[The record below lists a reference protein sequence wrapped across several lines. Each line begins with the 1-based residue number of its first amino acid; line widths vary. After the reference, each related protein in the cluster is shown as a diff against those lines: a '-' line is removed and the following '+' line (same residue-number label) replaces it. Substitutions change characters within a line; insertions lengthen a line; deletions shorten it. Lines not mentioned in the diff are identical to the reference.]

1 MKKYKA
7 TKDQENSL
15 NYAHRLPDQL
25 LTYLTK
31 IKWKDLK
38 SSPKKEKKNQTCN
51 YVRRWILSK
60 VLQ

>member
-7 TKDQENSL
+7 TKDQNSL

-25 LTYLTK
+25 LTYLIK

-38 SSPKKEKKNQTCN
+38 SSPKKEKKN
-51 YVRRWILSK
+51 L
-60 VLQ
+60 